1 MSDQKYFT
9 PEEVTERYRGAISLG
24 TLRNWRSMRI
34 GPAFVKIGKSVLY
47 PVSELDIWDQ
57 MNIVTCRASKRLA
70 EVAGDRE

>member
-1 MSDQKYFT
+1 MKYFT
-9 PEEVTERYRGAISLG
+9 PEEVIERYRDAISLG

-34 GPAFVKIGKSVLY
+34 GPAFVKIGKSILY

-57 MNIVTCRASKRLA
+57 KNTVTCRASKRLV